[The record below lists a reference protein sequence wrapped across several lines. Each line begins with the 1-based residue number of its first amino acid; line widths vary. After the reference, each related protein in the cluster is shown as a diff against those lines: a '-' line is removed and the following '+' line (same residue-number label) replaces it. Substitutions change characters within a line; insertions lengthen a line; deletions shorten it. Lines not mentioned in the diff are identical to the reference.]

1 MAEIEIGGIKFAGG
15 KMFAIITALSTAA
28 GIVWGAAVFWQDYMA
43 MKEQIQSYVAPD
55 LSKYDERL
63 SVIEETTSA
72 TNDYVRDIKND
83 LKTDVRKVESVIEQV
98 ERDTK
103 QRQREMDKDLRE
115 LKQDVDMKIKK
126 ALENPLASMATS
138 N

>member
-115 LKQDVDMKIKK
+115 LKLDIDMKIKK
-126 ALENPLASMATS
+126 ALENPLASMAS
-138 N
+138 SE

>member
-138 N
+138 E